1 MPKHRLAIPLLALAS
16 LIALPTPCAYAG
28 SPPRPK
34 ANDTAPMR
42 ETLDR
47 IPVPTTNATIV
58 VRTFKPDGAGP
69 FPWIVLSH
77 GTSPDRDRNRQ
88 AGHFRNVRLIGEW
101 VRRGY
106 AVFVPVRRG
115 YGESGGGEDKL
126 GDDYGGCAR
135 PDFFRAGEGAA
146 LDLLA
151 TVDFAKSHRD
161 VDPRRWML
169 VGQSAGGFASLY
181 TASKQPAGLVAVL
194 AFSSGRGG
202 DPDKRPREP
211 CASDKLA
218 ALYRAIAPK
227 VTVPVL
233 FFYAENDEY
242 IGPRVQKLWF
252 DSFRGGNPRAE
263 LIVVPPFAK
272 ARGHGVFT
280 STDGVALWSAAVRRF
295 FANQAIAMP
304 F

>member
-1 MPKHRLAIPLLALAS
+1 MPRILIAAALLAVAS
-16 LIALPTPCAYAG
+16 LVMAGLAPARAKELPGLDQPL
-28 SPPRPK
+28 
-34 ANDTAPMR
+34 PMR
-42 ETLDR
+42 ETVDR
-47 IPVPTTNATIV
+47 IPVPSTNATIV

-218 ALYRAIAPK
+218 ALYQAIAPK

-233 FFYAENDEY
+233 FFYAKNDEY